1 LIIASLGYWGAQWKY
16 AATIGTSTIFSPRQ
30 RIERQDFGDMLDEL
44 TNATR
49 KTCGVNPSSRM
60 LFDDGDYA
68 SPYLKK
74 ADDRLDSCAIIRE
87 TNVTSFSRSELD
99 DCDAIFIHE
108 HSPFDRF
115 KLQMYDTLSTKPWIE
130 TARWMSSDGQF
141 GFALY
146 RHPCFASEQRVKEQ
160 R

>member
-1 LIIASLGYWGAQWKY
+1 
-16 AATIGTSTIFSPRQ
+16 
-30 RIERQDFGDMLDEL
+30 MLDEL
-44 TNATR
+44 TKATR
-49 KTCGVNPSSRM
+49 ETCGVNPSSRM

-68 SPYLKK
+68 SPYLKI
-74 ADDRLDSCAIIRE
+74 ADDRLYGCAIIRE

-99 DCDAIFIHE
+99 DCDTIFIHE

-146 RHPCFASEQRVKEQ
+146 RHSCFAPEEGGKEQ
-160 R
+160 K